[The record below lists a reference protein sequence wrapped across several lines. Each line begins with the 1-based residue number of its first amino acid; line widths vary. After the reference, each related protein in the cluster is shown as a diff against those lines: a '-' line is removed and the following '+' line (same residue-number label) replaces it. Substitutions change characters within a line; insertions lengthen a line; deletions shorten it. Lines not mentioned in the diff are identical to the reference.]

1 MIKVKKLR
9 HDAMIPTYGSEEAA
23 GMDLYS
29 LEPRILNPGTYKT
42 LRTGVSIQVPVGWYG
57 EIHPR
62 SGWAVKYGLDKLAGV
77 VDSDYRGEL
86 FVVLI
91 NNGKAPIIINK
102 NDRIAQLVVKP
113 HYPHELEEV
122 EELTESKRGVKGFGS
137 TGK

>member
-29 LEPRILNPGTYKT
+29 LEAVLLGIGEFKKIS
-42 LRTGVSIQVPVGWYG
+42 TGIAVEVPTGWYG
-57 EIHPR
+57 EVHPR
-62 SGWAVKYGLDKLAGV
+62 SGWAVKHGLDKLAGV

-91 NNGKAPIIINK
+91 NNGKAPIAINK
-102 NDRIAQLVVKP
+102 HERIAQLVVKP

-122 EELTESKRGVKGFGS
+122 TELTASRRGVNGFGS
-137 TGK
+137 SGV

>member
-1 MIKVKKLR
+1 MIKVQKLR
-9 HDAMIPTYGSEEAA
+9 HDAMIPSYGSEEAA

-29 LEPRILNPGTYKT
+29 LESALLGVGEFKSI
-42 LRTGVSIQVPVGWYG
+42 RTGIALEIPKGWYG
-57 EIHPR
+57 EVHPR

-91 NNGKAPIIINK
+91 NNGTAPISINK
-102 NDRIAQLVVKP
+102 HDRIAQLVVKP

-122 EELTESKRGVKGFGS
+122 QELTGTERGEKGFGS
-137 TGK
+137 TGQ